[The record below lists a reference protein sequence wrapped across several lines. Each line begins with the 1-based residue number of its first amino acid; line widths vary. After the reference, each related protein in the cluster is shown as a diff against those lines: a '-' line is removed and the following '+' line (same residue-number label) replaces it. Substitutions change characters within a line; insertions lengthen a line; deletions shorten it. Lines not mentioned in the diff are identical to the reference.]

1 MKVYKVRDLMILE
14 LLTLYVITATSLIAL
29 GEVRLDAYIS
39 LYILEY
45 FIVRALNRVEVRL
58 VSRLLTVID
67 AVLFAVFAYI
77 VAVRVLEILTG
88 V

>member
-29 GEVRLDAYIS
+29 GETRLDVYIS

-58 VSRLLTVID
+58 VSKLLTVID
-67 AVLFAVFAYI
+67 VVLFAVFAYI
-77 VAVRVLEILTG
+77 VTMRVLEILIG